1 MSKELTEKSP
11 ASPLAGDFVAKVF
24 NGLADFPARSSN
36 GLLHP
41 AFCTFLMTALMQIG
55 IVQSLTKFLFDRSA
69 NLLAFAFQF
78 VFVTHNTTLLLPSA
92 RVSA

>member
-36 GLLHP
+36 FLLHP
-41 AFCTFLMTALMQIG
+41 TFCTLLMTALVQIG
-55 IVQSLTKFLFDRSA
+55 IVHGPTKFFFSRSA
-69 NLLAFAFQF
+69 NLFPFAFQF
-78 VFVTHNTTLLLPSA
+78 VFVTHNTTLLL
-92 RVSA
+92 RVLRA